1 MQPIQNTWEPLN
13 RLRAIPA
20 CIVQQNDAA
29 ITPLLL
35 HAPQNDVRS
44 RLCPVLRVDTL
55 QNDEIIEVFR
65 DLQWSQFAKLRRARV
80 SCVRRTKQRGR
91 ATCYCLEQKLCRVQL
106 KPDVLRPAERQ
117 VWMIISVVPDLVPF
131 VDNATNQTR
140 ITLRVHADE
149 EKRCFYVRGF

>member
-1 MQPIQNTWEPLN
+1 MQPIQNTWKRFN
-13 RLRAIPA
+13 RLRPIPA
-20 CIVQQNDAA
+20 RIVQQNDTA

-35 HAPQNDVRS
+35 HAPQNDVCAGLR
-44 RLCPVLRVDTL
+44 PILRVDTL

-131 VDNATNQTR
+131 VDNATDKLG
-140 ITLRVHADE
+140 ITLRVNSH
-149 EKRCFYVRGF
+149 